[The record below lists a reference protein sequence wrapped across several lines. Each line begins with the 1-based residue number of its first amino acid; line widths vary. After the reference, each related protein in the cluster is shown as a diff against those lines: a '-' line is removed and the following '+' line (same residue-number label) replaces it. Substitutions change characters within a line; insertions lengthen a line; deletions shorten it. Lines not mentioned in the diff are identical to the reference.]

1 MRQFKNMTE
10 GEKIVE
16 SIFGLILGTIFIFGM
31 GHWNA
36 PVTRAEARNIT
47 ATFSSFQE
55 SRKRGEVREIIL
67 RFDDHE
73 QMYID
78 GQCID
83 EALCAEIEALE
94 HHTVV
99 RLLAH
104 PNSNIVLE
112 MTVGGDNAI
121 EPGRICG
128 EVVRRSLWI
137 QGIGLRLLCACH
149 WRFDSGYRVEP
160 EKIKRV
166 AIPQRGQPPF
176 PS

>member
-1 MRQFKNMTE
+1 MTE

-16 SIFGLILGTIFIFGM
+16 SIFGLILGTIFIFCM

-36 PVTRAEARNIT
+36 PVTRAEARDVT

-94 HHTVV
+94 PHTVV
-99 RLLAH
+99 RLW
-104 PNSNIVLE
+104 
-112 MTVGGDNAI
+112 
-121 EPGRICG
+121 
-128 EVVRRSLWI
+128 RS
-137 QGIGLRLLCACH
+137 CPAK
-149 WRFDSGYRVEP
+149 FMDSGHWAASAMCLP
-160 EKIKRV
+160 L
-166 AIPQRGQPPF
+166 AA
-176 PS
+176 

>member
-36 PVTRAEARNIT
+36 PVTRAEARDIT

-83 EALCAEIEALE
+83 EALCGEIEALAP
-94 HHTVV
+94 HTVV

-104 PNSNIVLE
+104 PNSNTVLE
-112 MTVGGDNAI
+112 LRAGESTLLNLEESVEKLSGETIGFRALGCVCYVLAIGGLVQVIMSN
-121 EPGRICG
+121 R
-128 EVVRRSLWI
+128 
-137 QGIGLRLLCACH
+137 
-149 WRFDSGYRVEP
+149 
-160 EKIKRV
+160 KK
-166 AIPQRGQPPF
+166 
-176 PS
+176 